1 MAGSKEK
8 SAKVKKRGKSVNKK
22 AIFVVVFFGGIL
34 LTSTIM
40 FALPPPDPTMSADD
54 MESDITKTGTPMDN
68 FPDDQR
74 ATFCGIGEPKSTTY
88 VKEYQIPTVCT
99 QPLAIKISPD
109 GNVWF
114 IESNVGQI
122 AKFDPISE
130 KFTEFENEMWPKNSR
145 TMSWGMDYSSDGAM
159 WYTDGTYD
167 TIWRFD
173 TINEKYEAV
182 SFPQNE
188 EGSLPQKLS
197 IHGSNIIV
205 NDFTGSKITFFDL
218 SQYVDEIT
226 YSSVV
231 APIPNSFTG
240 DFAVDSQNN
249 LWYTNWVPDVAVS
262 SGVLLKFNIEKYKQD
277 SYLAGTGMDISLE
290 NYFEVFDF
298 PQDLNTANGLS
309 VDENDNVWIVD
320 TSSSFFFKF
329 DPITNEFTKFVTSTP
344 QKSAYGNATGII
356 KSPIS
361 RPYWTQTDMNG
372 NLFFNEQTSNQ
383 IAVYDIK
390 NSYLVEYMVPS
401 KNPNW
406 ADCNIESSSDCGVA
420 QIFGFDAIDNQ
431 IWFTEWAENKIGVVD
446 TKKPLP
452 FSVSTDKNSL
462 TLKNGESQT
471 ITLNVDSSSN
481 TGKINFNSAH
491 TASTATA
498 SSDIQ
503 ISHTMINPN
512 EILVTV
518 TANPI
523 AIAGDYKLL
532 LGVYNSEVNVSKF
545 IDITIE
551 P

>member
-1 MAGSKEK
+1 
-8 SAKVKKRGKSVNKK
+8 
-22 AIFVVVFFGGIL
+22 
-34 LTSTIM
+34 
-40 FALPPPDPTMSADD
+40 
-54 MESDITKTGTPMDN
+54 MEID
-68 FPDDQR
+68 
-74 ATFCGIGEPKSTTY
+74 
-88 VKEYQIPTVCT
+88 V
-99 QPLAIKISPD
+99 
-109 GNVWF
+109 
-114 IESNVGQI
+114 ESY
-122 AKFDPISE
+122 FDV
-130 KFTEFENEMWPKNSR
+130 
-145 TMSWGMDYSSDGAM
+145 Y
-159 WYTDGTYD
+159 
-167 TIWRFD
+167 
-173 TINEKYEAV
+173 
-182 SFPQNE
+182 
-188 EGSLPQKLS
+188 
-197 IHGSNIIV
+197 
-205 NDFTGSKITFFDL
+205 
-218 SQYVDEIT
+218 
-226 YSSVV
+226 
-231 APIPNSFTG
+231 
-240 DFAVDSQNN
+240 
-249 LWYTNWVPDVAVS
+249 
-262 SGVLLKFNIEKYKQD
+262 
-277 SYLAGTGMDISLE
+277 
-290 NYFEVFDF
+290 DF
-298 PQDLNTANGLS
+298 PPGLNAANGLS
-309 VDENDNVWIVD
+309 IDENDNVWIVD
-320 TSSSFFFKF
+320 TTSSFFFKF
-329 DPITNEFTKFVTSTP
+329 DPITKEFTKFITSTP

-361 RPYWTQTDMNG
+361 RPYWSETDMNG

-406 ADCNIESSSDCGVA
+406 ADCNTESSSDCGVA

-491 TASTATA
+491 TASTATT

-503 ISHTMINPN
+503 ISHTMINSN